1 MIGKGEVFPAS
12 LLSKRA
18 GKPAFADPGRAGQ
31 QEAMP
36 LADPV
41 KAGQLE
47 KDPAI
52 EPPGGMEVGVFDL
65 CVVP

>member
-1 MIGKGEVFPAS
+1 MIGDGEVFPTS

-18 GKPAFADPGRAGQ
+18 GKPTLADAGRAGQ

-41 KAGQLE
+41 AAGQLE
-47 KDPAI
+47 KDPAV
-52 EPPGGMEVGVFDL
+52 EPPGGAKVGVFDL